1 MVSVPLSFEQLLL
14 RNLFV
19 SSYYPA
25 IQAKELV
32 AVVTSNGIPLT
43 QQGLKIL
50 FAGGIKPVG
59 EVQMSTWIDLKY
71 P

>member
-14 RNLFV
+14 RSLFV
-19 SSYYPA
+19 SSYCPA

-32 AVVTSNGIPLT
+32 AVVTLNGIPLT
-43 QQGLKIL
+43 QQGLKI
-50 FAGGIKPVG
+50 FFTGGIKPVQ